1 MSGIIP
7 KVSLSVKEKMS
18 KRFRK
23 CSIAAVRNRYLI
35 IFNLWNGRSARMIE
49 TILDVHNTTVYRVAK
64 RFRELG
70 EASLWD
76 GRESNGAEKLSET
89 FLGVLDK
96 VVRSS
101 PLDHGWRR
109 PTWTRELLVET
120 MVRKTGVRI
129 HVGTMSRAL
138 ALIQARRG
146 KPRPRVKCPWHPAA
160 KTRRLNKIAHLV
172 ASLPRNEVAVYED
185 EVDVHL
191 NPKIGLDWM
200 GLGQQKDVMTP
211 GQNEKRYL
219 AGALDIRTGQLHWVE
234 AEKKDTWLFMDLLK
248 TLTVVYARFRVIHV
262 ILDNYKIHSS
272 HVIGIALAHFASR
285 VRLHFLPPYCPDY
298 NRIER
303 VWQDLHANV
312 TRNHKCAGMAEL
324 MREVRYYLRKRNR
337 RALATMSQKSAA

>member
-101 PLDHGWRR
+101 P
-109 PTWTRELLVET
+109 
-120 MVRKTGVRI
+120 
-129 HVGTMSRAL
+129 
-138 ALIQARRG
+138 
-146 KPRPRVKCPWHPAA
+146 
-160 KTRRLNKIAHLV
+160 
-172 ASLPRNEVAVYED
+172 
-185 EVDVHL
+185 
-191 NPKIGLDWM
+191 
-200 GLGQQKDVMTP
+200 
-211 GQNEKRYL
+211 
-219 AGALDIRTGQLHWVE
+219 
-234 AEKKDTWLFMDLLK
+234 
-248 TLTVVYARFRVIHV
+248 
-262 ILDNYKIHSS
+262 
-272 HVIGIALAHFASR
+272 
-285 VRLHFLPPYCPDY
+285 
-298 NRIER
+298 
-303 VWQDLHANV
+303 
-312 TRNHKCAGMAEL
+312 
-324 MREVRYYLRKRNR
+324 
-337 RALATMSQKSAA
+337 